1 MSQPP
6 TRPSPARDKFLD
18 VLRSRGMMRPGEEW
32 VIDVNLQAY
41 AHELAEQQRDHAEAE
56 WPGDDA
62 PSVLRRV
69 VAGRVADLIDP
80 EVQR

>member
-1 MSQPP
+1 VSNVEAILIGLLSAPH
-6 TRPSPARDKFLD
+6 TREQAEHAART
-18 VLRSRGMMRPGEEW
+18 VLR
-32 VIDVNLQAY
+32 DH

-56 WPGDDA
+56 WPGDDS

-69 VAGRVADLIDP
+69 VAGHVADLIDP

>member
-1 MSQPP
+1 MSTPP
-6 TRPSPARDKFLD
+6 TRPSPARDQFID
-18 VLRSRGMMRPGEEW
+18 VLRSRGMLRPGEEW
-32 VIDVNLQAY
+32 VIDVNLRAY

-56 WPGDDA
+56 WPGDDT